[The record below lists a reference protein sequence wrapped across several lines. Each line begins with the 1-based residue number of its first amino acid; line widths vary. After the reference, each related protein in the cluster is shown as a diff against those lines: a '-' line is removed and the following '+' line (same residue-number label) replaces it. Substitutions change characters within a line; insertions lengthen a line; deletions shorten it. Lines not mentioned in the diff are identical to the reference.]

1 VTVTRL
7 TAGNVAEVVS
17 VLINAFH
24 DYTVMRYTL
33 GVRQPYEARLPR
45 LVVSRN
51 QGRVSPAAGFAVMT
65 LAVLTACSGSARRAG
80 GESGAS
86 AVRQSG
92 RDTLASGL
100 RPGLRLVYASGA
112 TEQPAW
118 TVDSVTHGVAVAQ
131 RQGCARIVLRT
142 RHEQPAP
149 EVRLV
154 CRGGD
159 TLFAWNAAAGEL
171 RVQRPVGAGMSI
183 ALPQA
188 NGGTVRYETGDVGEA
203 TVSGR
208 TFGFVHTTVT
218 THDAS
223 GRVVRRLRERYA
235 IALATAL
242 DGVFEVPDPAATS
255 GWREAQRFV
264 LARVE

>member
-1 VTVTRL
+1 MSFNQRRL
-7 TAGNVAEVVS
+7 
-17 VLINAFH
+17 
-24 DYTVMRYTL
+24 
-33 GVRQPYEARLPR
+33 
-45 LVVSRN
+45 
-51 QGRVSPAAGFAVMT
+51 SPAVFLAVMT
-65 LAVLTACSGSARRAG
+65 LAVLTACSGSAPRVSGERSAPAARQSAG
-80 GESGAS
+80 DALAS
-86 AVRQSG
+86 A
-92 RDTLASGL
+92 L

-142 RHEQPAP
+142 RPEQPAP

-159 TLFAWNAAAGEL
+159 TLFAWNAAAGAL

-183 ALPQA
+183 ALPQS
-188 NGGTVRYETGDVGEA
+188 NGGTVRYETGGAGDA

-208 TFGFVHTTVT
+208 PFRFVHTTVT

-242 DGVFEVPDPAATS
+242 DGVFEVPDSAATS

>member
-1 VTVTRL
+1 MT
-7 TAGNVAEVVS
+7 
-17 VLINAFH
+17 
-24 DYTVMRYTL
+24 
-33 GVRQPYEARLPR
+33 
-45 LVVSRN
+45 VSRN
-51 QGRVSPAAGFAVMT
+51 QRHLSLALFP
-65 LAVLTACSGSARRAG
+65 AVLISALLIACSGSAPRVAG
-80 GESGAS
+80 EGGAS
-86 AVRQSG
+86 ATRQSG
-92 RDTLASGL
+92 GDVLASGL
-100 RPGLRLVYASGA
+100 RAGLRLVYASGA

-142 RHEQPAP
+142 RPEQPVP

-171 RVQRPVGAGMSI
+171 RVQRPVGAAMSI

-208 TFGFVHTTVT
+208 QFRFVHTTVT
-218 THDAS
+218 THDAT
-223 GRVVRRLRERYA
+223 GRAVRRLRERYA

-242 DGVFEVPDPAATS
+242 DGVFEVPDSATAA
-255 GWREAQRFV
+255 GWRETQRFA